1 MSAPIASEPGRETL
15 AIRRTFAA
23 EAVRAIASGVIETAL
38 ATFAVL
44 IAVNRF
50 ESGPLTKSL
59 LLACPALGLLG
70 SLVIVPLAVRAGLT
84 ASRAAAGISLV
95 SLGGFLIAALG
106 AQRETV
112 FVLGMIIGIG
122 VLTMAI
128 PLQTHYLRANYPVS
142 RRGRLFSVT
151 IFLRA
156 LTTMVMSWVFGVY
169 LDADFSRYPTLLWC
183 MAGASAVV
191 VVCYLCVPSTTL
203 RDAAEKRNRLLESVH
218 VSRDDRVFVRVL
230 MAMMILGL
238 GVLSANALRVDFLA
252 NPEHGLALDVKTVS
266 IITGIIPSVV
276 RLGSTF
282 FWGLLFDRMNFF
294 ILRGLINLVFLVGI
308 LLHFVWADV
317 TLIMIGAA
325 LFGLA
330 RGGGE
335 IMFNLWVTK
344 VAPFDRIADYMSV
357 HTFLAGIRL
366 LLAPFLGFFLVTWV
380 SVSLMVAVSAS
391 LALASIGFVIWAA
404 RAAREDVD
412 FGRRLG

>member
-1 MSAPIASEPGRETL
+1 MSAPNASEPGRETL

-203 RDAAEKRNRLLESVH
+203 RDAAEKRHRLLESVH

>member
-203 RDAAEKRNRLLESVH
+203 RDAAEKRHRLLESVH

-330 RGGGE
+330 R
-335 IMFNLWVTK
+335 
-344 VAPFDRIADYMSV
+344 DRKSV
-357 HTFLAGIRL
+357 
-366 LLAPFLGFFLVTWV
+366 V
-380 SVSLMVAVSAS
+380 
-391 LALASIGFVIWAA
+391 
-404 RAAREDVD
+404 
-412 FGRRLG
+412 

>member
-203 RDAAEKRNRLLESVH
+203 RDAAEKRHRLLESVH

>member
-1 MSAPIASEPGRETL
+1 MNAPNPSEPEQDNL

-23 EAVRAIASGVIETAL
+23 EAVRAIASGAIETAL

-70 SLVIVPLAVRAGLT
+70 TLVIVPLAVRAGLT

-128 PLQTHYLRANYPVS
+128 PLQTHYLRANYPVG

-169 LDADFSRYPTLLWC
+169 LDADFSRYPMLLWC

-191 VVCYLCVPSTTL
+191 VACYLCVPSTTL
-203 RDAAEKRNRLLESVH
+203 RDAAERRHGLLESVH

-266 IITGIIPSVV
+266 IITGIIPSIV